1 MSSSGR
7 RHAASIAPPCR
18 RLELTGLARPGA
30 SSCPHPHQPDNDP
43 GGPQVTAVTQTI
55 RNGVD
60 TEKMFATLD
69 LIKDQPELAKFQ
81 FRASNRWLGGSH
93 NRSTIK
99 GFYAAGGED
108 ASRTEAFQ
116 IDAGEPAILLGAD
129 EGANP
134 AEYLLHALAACLTT
148 SIVYVAAARK
158 VELTSVESTLTG
170 DMDVRGALGVDDEP
184 RNGFERIGVSFRVTG
199 NAPEDKLREV
209 VERAR
214 LRSAVYDMVT
224 NGVPVALDVATA

>member
-1 MSSSGR
+1 M
-7 RHAASIAPPCR
+7 
-18 RLELTGLARPGA
+18 TLAT
-30 SSCPHPHQPDNDP
+30 D
-43 GGPQVTAVTQTI
+43 TT

-69 LIKDQPELAKFQ
+69 LIKAQPDLARFQ
-81 FRASNRWLGGSH
+81 FRATNRWLHGAH

-108 ASRTEAFQ
+108 ESREEEFNL
-116 IDAGEPAILLGAD
+116 DAGEPAILLGTD
-129 EGANP
+129 TGANP
-134 AEYLLHALAACLTT
+134 AEFLLHALAACLTT

-170 DMDVRGALGVDDEP
+170 DMDVRGALGVDPEP
-184 RNGFERIGVSFRVTG
+184 RNGFERIGVSFRVRG
-199 NAPEDKLREV
+199 NASPEKLAEV

-214 LRSAVYDMVT
+214 QRSAVYDMVT
-224 NGVPVALDVATA
+224 NGVPVAVEVATD

>member
-1 MSSSGR
+1 MS
-7 RHAASIAPPCR
+7 
-18 RLELTGLARPGA
+18 
-30 SSCPHPHQPDNDP
+30 
-43 GGPQVTAVTQTI
+43 AVTDTF

-60 TEKMFATLD
+60 TGKMFTTLD
-69 LIKDQPELAKFQ
+69 LIREQPELARFQ
-81 FRASNRWLGGSH
+81 FRATNHWIDGAH

-108 ASRTEAFQ
+108 ETRGEAFE
-116 IDAGEPAILLGAD
+116 IDAGEPAILLGSD
-129 EGANP
+129 TGPNP

-158 VELTSVESTLTG
+158 VRLTSIESTLTG

-184 RNGFERIGVSFRVTG
+184 RNGFERIGVSFRVAG
-199 NAPEDKLREV
+199 DAPPEKLREV

-214 LRSAVYDMVT
+214 ARSAVYDMVT
-224 NGVPVALDVATA
+224 NGVPVAVEVTTE